1 MTHIHYKFSSKLSYD
16 TVVFDGPHIT
26 LTDLKRQIMGRE
38 RLKAGDCDLQIT
50 NAQTKEEYTE
60 DEGLISKGSSVIVR
74 RIPIIGGS
82 KSSSSSKTNK
92 SERSDLQ
99 FPHHTFGVGRAMSDR
114 SSTKALSYF
123 SMMQKSNLADADVSE
138 EDKIKV
144 MMSQSSMNLNTK
156 PGTVLPENYTCYRCR
171 NTGHHIRNCPMNG
184 DKNFQGPPK
193 IRKST
198 GIPNSLLVEVKDPS
212 IKGVMLTNCGRYA
225 IPAIDAEAYAVGKKE
240 KPPFIP
246 LEQPKCESKGDPVP
260 AEFLCLMCRDLLG
273 DAVVIPCC
281 GSSYC
286 DDCIRS
292 ALLDSEDHVCPTC
305 GQSDVSPDTL
315 VANRFLRQVVNNFKK
330 GQGCAKNSP
339 PASTLGPALPPVG
352 VQSQLQ
358 KPPSSDAPPEAAGAA
373 CAETSS
379 NTSLNTTES
388 QAGISNE
395 EVCTTGKETE
405 DPIPAEFLCL
415 ICRDLLGDAVVIPCC
430 GSSYC
435 DDCIRSALLDS
446 EDHVCPTCGQ
456 SEVSPDTLVA
466 NKFLRQAVVHFK
478 NGQSF
483 AKSLGKGCVAS
494 QSKNSPPG
502 STPVPTPPPVGV
514 QTQLLKPPQSPCSQ
528 KESLLNHLNTE
539 NSPPLPQ
546 SSDVPPEA
554 TATEKSATTENSSST
569 FLPPTESQ
577 LEISHDGNEGKTGDD
592 SATVPHSL
600 LPPDKTASDV
610 PDNHEPQVSGTEVT
624 DQLQTAD
631 VSQRNSS
638 SDSTFKPANPWSDT
652 SSSGGPTGSLTGSN
666 TQQRLTTSSPP
677 FPSYATTSSPL
688 FPSPPV
694 HTFLPTHQLP
704 STYSPAY
711 ALTTPTWKLPAPLG
725 APIPSLCSS
734 TTTPSVPVL
743 IPKEWYRYQRMQNER
758 SPQRRFSSYSN
769 PKSSK
774 SKSSRSY
781 SPSSSRSRSR
791 SRPFSPH
798 STHRDSHPHSNP
810 STSYGYKR
818 PHSST
823 PSSSSSSR
831 GGHSQSRSS
840 SQHRKS
846 RHHRKR
852 SSSSSRSSRR
862 CKGAERSPY
871 DISSLEVER
880 QSYLQWKKDYQEW
893 YDKYFS
899 TFINHFHQMLL
910 PPPLLPPPPP
920 PPYPPFSFCPPP
932 HDSHSSRLD
941 VCSPSSETSSSQ
953 RSSPSHSSNDFH
965 SMASHHSNDSPLPYK
980 ANDGYSSPS
989 ESSSDG
995 HSAPC
1000 HSRAK
1005 LREFSDSCKE
1015 KSRPVTKG
1023 SEGANLQ
1030 DLKQDQN
1037 QQIFKTGG
1045 TSGQLSH
1052 GKKQK
1057 KMEAGR
1063 AKDSSGLDSTCD
1075 LRQEKRRRYDGPST
1089 HKDGPSVRHKESVGG
1104 DLKSVHP
1111 TLEKDQN
1118 NHASKANKDSRL
1130 GKEQRRKSGQ
1140 DTDCRRATER
1150 ENKKKPCNDLAPERR
1165 GQLGGSKSPEFRS
1178 EENQKRKWEETEK
1191 NVKESPTQRCKG
1203 PKTRAAE
1210 PQRCDSKCVK
1220 PPARETQKPEEMKPR
1235 SVAQKNVWE
1244 GGLKVLPQKKI
1255 SININLDVKRLE
1267 DTSGQQNSSKVDV
1280 RMQEN
1285 KEQTGDEKNKEPS
1298 DTEVDRTKE
1307 SSPGSYVTTEELT
1320 CVLEEVRENKAAAEE
1335 EGRENKE
1342 MEDVDLWH
1350 CALSGVKD
1358 EEEDHMMGK
1367 EETLKRTPRE
1377 TREEPRR
1384 SSSMT
1389 NKSSSLHDGFSITS
1403 KRDRSSLGSGGV
1415 GGSREKKT
1423 VVKRLE
1429 GNFPGQ
1435 AQSTQNHLKQIS
1447 QSKSTNDEKQ
1457 AIVGDTDT
1465 SARPTRSHMTGY
1477 NEKKKQQSTFGGRN
1491 RDSVT
1496 LRGREEMKEQRWS
1509 ENRGMLAPSGGGGGA
1524 DSPLYAE
1531 RDGEIRTER
1540 EKERTREGERL
1551 KDSKRLRQGSWGD
1564 ERKRDCDASVQNRN
1578 HISSSSVSC
1587 DRERRDQL
1595 RGDEQSRTRFSNSSR
1610 ESVREIPSVSRYA
1623 LQPSHNFP
1631 KRDRKRLSAEYRD
1644 QSRPTRIQQSPP
1656 SLFHCHS
1663 ADQFHVLVEPSMSFE
1678 REFSHWE
1685 LTRNSRTQKR
1695 EPEKV
1700 LKTRAKETP
1709 VSGRVRGESRWEDE
1723 ASKLD
1728 ERRRSSSDSNRSS
1741 SRH

>member
-38 RLKAGDCDLQIT
+38 RLKAGDCDLQIA

-82 KSSSSSKTNK
+82 KSSSSSKTNR

-99 FPHHTFGVGRAMSDR
+99 FPHHAFGVGRAMSDQ

-144 MMSQSSMNLNTK
+144 MISQSSMNLNTK

-273 DAVVIPCC
+273 DAV
-281 GSSYC
+281 
-286 DDCIRS
+286 
-292 ALLDSEDHVCPTC
+292 
-305 GQSDVSPDTL
+305 
-315 VANRFLRQVVNNFKK
+315 
-330 GQGCAKNSP
+330 
-339 PASTLGPALPPVG
+339 
-352 VQSQLQ
+352 SQLQ
-358 KPPSSDAPPEAAGAA
+358 KPPGSDAPPEAAGAA

-379 NTSLNTTES
+379 NTSLNPTES

-405 DPIPAEFLCL
+405 DPVPAEFLCL

-446 EDHVCPTCGQ
+446 EDH
-456 SEVSPDTLVA
+456 
-466 NKFLRQAVVHFK
+466 

-494 QSKNSPPG
+494 QSKNAPPG
-502 STPVPTPPPVGV
+502 STPVPTQTPVGV
-514 QTQLLKPPQSPCSQ
+514 QTQLLKPPQLPCSQ

-554 TATEKSATTENSSST
+554 TAAEKSATTENASST
-569 FLPPTESQ
+569 FLPATESQ
-577 LEISHDGNEGKTGDD
+577 LEISHDENEGKTGDD
-592 SATVPHSL
+592 SAAVPHSL

-624 DQLQTAD
+624 EQLQTAD
-631 VSQRNSS
+631 VSQRIAS
-638 SDSTFKPANPWSDT
+638 SDSTFKPANSYPWSGT
-652 SSSGGPTGSLTGSN
+652 SSSGGPTGSLTGSS

-677 FPSYATTSSPL
+677 FPSYSTTSSPL

-725 APIPSLCSS
+725 APIPSLRSS
-734 TTTPSVPVL
+734 TATPSVPVL

-871 DISSLEVER
+871 DINSLEVER
-880 QSYLQWKKDYQEW
+880 QSYLQWNKDYQEW

-1000 HSRAK
+1000 NGRAK

-1015 KSRPVTKG
+1015 KSRPVTKS

-1057 KMEAGR
+1057 KTEAGR

-1075 LRQEKRRRYDGPST
+1075 LRQEKRSRYDDPRT

-1104 DLKSVHP
+1104 DSKSVHP
-1111 TLEKDQN
+1111 PLEKDQN

-1165 GQLGGSKSPEFRS
+1165 GQLGGSKSPDFRS

-1191 NVKESPTQRCKG
+1191 SVKESPTQRCKG

-1280 RMQEN
+1280 CMQEN
-1285 KEQTGDEKNKEPS
+1285 EEQTGEEKNKEPS
-1298 DTEVDRTKE
+1298 DTEVNRTKE

-1367 EETLKRTPRE
+1367 EETLKGAPRE
-1377 TREEPRR
+1377 TREEPQR

-1389 NKSSSLHDGFSITS
+1389 NKSRSLYDGFSVTS
-1403 KRDRSSLGSGGV
+1403 KRDRHVFDNYNRSSLGSGGV

-1435 AQSTQNHLKQIS
+1435 AQSTQNHLKQMAAWKIRCLVLIEKKIS

-1457 AIVGDTDT
+1457 AIVCDTDT
-1465 SARPTRSHMTGY
+1465 SARPTRSRMTGY
-1477 NEKKKQQSTFGGRN
+1477 NEKKQQSTFGGRN

-1509 ENRGMLAPSGGGGGA
+1509 ENRGVLAPSGGGGGA

-1564 ERKRDCDASVQNRN
+1564 ERRRDCDASVQNRN

-1595 RGDEQSRTRFSNSSR
+1595 RGAEQSRTRFSNSSR
-1610 ESVREIPSVSRYA
+1610 ESVREIPSVSRYT

-1631 KRDRKRLSAEYRD
+1631 KRDRKRQRLSAEYRD
-1644 QSRPTRIQQSPP
+1644 QRRPTRIQQSPP

-1663 ADQFHVLVEPSMSFE
+1663 ADKFHVLVEPSMSFE

-1709 VSGRVRGESRWEDE
+1709 VSGRGRGESRWEDE
-1723 ASKLD
+1723 ARKLD

>member
-99 FPHHTFGVGRAMSDR
+99 FPHHTFGVGRAMSDQ

-184 DKNFQGPPK
+184 QDKNFQGPPK

-292 ALLDSEDHVCPTC
+292 ALLDSEDH
-305 GQSDVSPDTL
+305 
-315 VANRFLRQVVNNFKK
+315 
-330 GQGCAKNSP
+330 
-339 PASTLGPALPPVG
+339 
-352 VQSQLQ
+352 
-358 KPPSSDAPPEAAGAA
+358 
-373 CAETSS
+373 
-379 NTSLNTTES
+379 
-388 QAGISNE
+388 
-395 EVCTTGKETE
+395 
-405 DPIPAEFLCL
+405 
-415 ICRDLLGDAVVIPCC
+415 
-430 GSSYC
+430 
-435 DDCIRSALLDS
+435 
-446 EDHVCPTCGQ
+446 
-456 SEVSPDTLVA
+456 
-466 NKFLRQAVVHFK
+466 
-478 NGQSF
+478 
-483 AKSLGKGCVAS
+483 
-494 QSKNSPPG
+494 
-502 STPVPTPPPVGV
+502 
-514 QTQLLKPPQSPCSQ
+514 
-528 KESLLNHLNTE
+528 
-539 NSPPLPQ
+539 
-546 SSDVPPEA
+546 
-554 TATEKSATTENSSST
+554 
-569 FLPPTESQ
+569 
-577 LEISHDGNEGKTGDD
+577 
-592 SATVPHSL
+592 
-600 LPPDKTASDV
+600 
-610 PDNHEPQVSGTEVT
+610 
-624 DQLQTAD
+624 
-631 VSQRNSS
+631 
-638 SDSTFKPANPWSDT
+638 
-652 SSSGGPTGSLTGSN
+652 
-666 TQQRLTTSSPP
+666 
-677 FPSYATTSSPL
+677 
-688 FPSPPV
+688 
-694 HTFLPTHQLP
+694 
-704 STYSPAY
+704 
-711 ALTTPTWKLPAPLG
+711 
-725 APIPSLCSS
+725 
-734 TTTPSVPVL
+734 
-743 IPKEWYRYQRMQNER
+743 
-758 SPQRRFSSYSN
+758 RRFSSYSN

-1057 KMEAGR
+1057 KTEAGR

-1075 LRQEKRRRYDGPST
+1075 LRQEKRRRYDDPST

-1104 DLKSVHP
+1104 DPKSVHP
-1111 TLEKDQN
+1111 PLEKGQN

-1191 NVKESPTQRCKG
+1191 NVEESPTQRCKG

-1377 TREEPRR
+1377 TKEEPRR

-1389 NKSSSLHDGFSITS
+1389 NKSRSLNDGFSVTS

-1477 NEKKKQQSTFGGRN
+1477 NEKKQQSTFGGRN

-1509 ENRGMLAPSGGGGGA
+1509 ENRGMSAPSGGGGGA

-1564 ERKRDCDASVQNRN
+1564 ERRRDCDASVQNRN

-1595 RGDEQSRTRFSNSSR
+1595 RGAEQSRTRFSNSSR
-1610 ESVREIPSVSRYA
+1610 ESIREIPSVSRYA

-1663 ADQFHVLVEPSMSFE
+1663 ADQFHVVEPSMSFE

-1700 LKTRAKETP
+1700 LKTREKETP
-1709 VSGRVRGESRWEDE
+1709 VSGRGRGESRWEDE
-1723 ASKLD
+1723 ARKLD

>member
-38 RLKAGDCDLQIT
+38 RLKAGDCDLQIA

-60 DEGLISKGSSVIVR
+60 DEG
-74 RIPIIGGS
+74 S
-82 KSSSSSKTNK
+82 KSTSSSKTNR
-92 SERSDLQ
+92 SERSDPQ
-99 FPHHTFGVGRAMSDR
+99 FPHHAFGVGRAMSDQ

-144 MMSQSSMNLNTK
+144 MISQSSMNLNTK

-184 DKNFQGPPK
+184 QDKNFQGPPK

-315 VANRFLRQVVNNFKK
+315 
-330 GQGCAKNSP
+330 
-339 PASTLGPALPPVG
+339 
-352 VQSQLQ
+352 
-358 KPPSSDAPPEAAGAA
+358 
-373 CAETSS
+373 
-379 NTSLNTTES
+379 
-388 QAGISNE
+388 
-395 EVCTTGKETE
+395 
-405 DPIPAEFLCL
+405 
-415 ICRDLLGDAVVIPCC
+415 
-430 GSSYC
+430 
-435 DDCIRSALLDS
+435 
-446 EDHVCPTCGQ
+446 
-456 SEVSPDTLVA
+456 
-466 NKFLRQAVVHFK
+466 
-478 NGQSF
+478 
-483 AKSLGKGCVAS
+483 
-494 QSKNSPPG
+494 
-502 STPVPTPPPVGV
+502 
-514 QTQLLKPPQSPCSQ
+514 
-528 KESLLNHLNTE
+528 
-539 NSPPLPQ
+539 

-554 TATEKSATTENSSST
+554 TAAEKSATTENASST
-569 FLPPTESQ
+569 FLPPMESQ

-592 SATVPHSL
+592 SAAVPHSL

-610 PDNHEPQVSGTEVT
+610 PDNHEP
-624 DQLQTAD
+624 
-631 VSQRNSS
+631 
-638 SDSTFKPANPWSDT
+638 
-652 SSSGGPTGSLTGSN
+652 
-666 TQQRLTTSSPP
+666 
-677 FPSYATTSSPL
+677 
-688 FPSPPV
+688 
-694 HTFLPTHQLP
+694 
-704 STYSPAY
+704 
-711 ALTTPTWKLPAPLG
+711 
-725 APIPSLCSS
+725 
-734 TTTPSVPVL
+734 
-743 IPKEWYRYQRMQNER
+743 
-758 SPQRRFSSYSN
+758 
-769 PKSSK
+769 
-774 SKSSRSY
+774 
-781 SPSSSRSRSR
+781 
-791 SRPFSPH
+791 
-798 STHRDSHPHSNP
+798 
-810 STSYGYKR
+810 
-818 PHSST
+818 
-823 PSSSSSSR
+823 
-831 GGHSQSRSS
+831 
-840 SQHRKS
+840 QHRKS

-871 DISSLEVER
+871 DINSLEVER
-880 QSYLQWKKDYQEW
+880 QSYLQWNKDYQEW

-1000 HSRAK
+1000 NGRAK

-1015 KSRPVTKG
+1015 KSRPVTKS

-1057 KMEAGR
+1057 KTEAGR

-1075 LRQEKRRRYDGPST
+1075 LRQEKRSRYDDPRT

-1104 DLKSVHP
+1104 DSKSVHP
-1111 TLEKDQN
+1111 PLEKDQN

-1140 DTDCRRATER
+1140 DTDCRRAKER

-1165 GQLGGSKSPEFRS
+1165 GQLGGSKSPDFRS

-1191 NVKESPTQRCKG
+1191 SVKESPTQRCKG

-1280 RMQEN
+1280 CMQEN
-1285 KEQTGDEKNKEPS
+1285 EEQTGKEKNKEPS
-1298 DTEVDRTKE
+1298 DTEVNRTKE

-1367 EETLKRTPRE
+1367 EETLKGAPRE
-1377 TREEPRR
+1377 TREEPQR

-1389 NKSSSLHDGFSITS
+1389 NKSRSLYDGFSVTS

-1435 AQSTQNHLKQIS
+1435 AQSTQNHLKQMAAWKIRCLVLIEKKIS
-1447 QSKSTNDEKQ
+1447 RSKSTNDEKQ
-1457 AIVGDTDT
+1457 AIVCDTDT

-1477 NEKKKQQSTFGGRN
+1477 NEKKQQSTFGGRN

-1524 DSPLYAE
+1524 DSPLHAE

-1551 KDSKRLRQGSWGD
+1551 KDSKRLRQGSWGG
-1564 ERKRDCDASVQNRN
+1564 ERRRDCDASVQNRN

-1595 RGDEQSRTRFSNSSR
+1595 RGAEQSRTRFSNSSR
-1610 ESVREIPSVSRYA
+1610 ESVREIPSVSRYT

-1631 KRDRKRLSAEYRD
+1631 KRDRKRQRLSAEYRD

-1663 ADQFHVLVEPSMSFE
+1663 ADKFHVLVEPSMSFE

-1709 VSGRVRGESRWEDE
+1709 VSGRGRGESRWEDE
-1723 ASKLD
+1723 ARKLD